1 MNSRRK
7 AIFDGVTGA
16 RLVLA
21 FSGLVAV
28 AIAATILA
36 APQAFY
42 GSYGIDVVGN
52 ATLVNELKAPAGTL
66 LIAGLLMFAGVFRPR
81 FAVVSLATA
90 TVVYL
95 SYGLSRV
102 LSIAVDGIPHSGIV
116 SAAGIEVVIGAV
128 CLLTLL
134 HYRRV
139 D

>member
-42 GSYGIDVVGN
+42 GSYGIEVVGN

-66 LIAGLLMFAGVFRPR
+66 LIAGLLMFAGVFRAS

-90 TVVYL
+90 TAVYL

-102 LSIAVDGIPHSGIV
+102 LSIVVDGIPHSGIV
-116 SAAGIEVVIGAV
+116 SAAGIEIVIGV
-128 CLLTLL
+128 ICLLTLL
-134 HYRRV
+134 HFRRAN
-139 D
+139 

>member
-42 GSYGIDVVGN
+42 GSYGIEVVGN

-66 LIAGLLMFAGVFRPR
+66 LIAGLLMFAGVFRAS
-81 FAVVSLATA
+81 FAVVSLVTATA
-90 TVVYL
+90 VYL

-102 LSIAVDGIPHSGIV
+102 LSIVVDGIPHSGIV
-116 SAAGIEVVIGAV
+116 SAAGIEIVIGV
-128 CLLTLL
+128 ICLLTLL
-134 HYRRV
+134 HFRRAN
-139 D
+139 